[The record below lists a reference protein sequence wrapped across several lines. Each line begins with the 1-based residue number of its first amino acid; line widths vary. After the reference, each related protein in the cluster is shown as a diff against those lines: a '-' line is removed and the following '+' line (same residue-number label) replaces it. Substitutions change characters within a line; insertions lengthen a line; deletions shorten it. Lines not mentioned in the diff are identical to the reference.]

1 MVNFAKN
8 QMETSKVTSKTSS
21 LKALLLKAWCERWT
35 DLHWGTQ
42 IKSILPRG
50 VSGDVYNLADIILQ
64 QALIGQGPNHL
75 VLSYLKHSLSSQ
87 LVSYA
92 AVLQRIS
99 KFDGFQKPYCILSLL
114 EFLENIQSGITCKGK
129 PEEGILPGATLS
141 LAHWLLQCLH
151 HTYLNPGDLQQELI
165 KSCLHLLQTMLQC
178 KFTCAMLYLAK
189 HENKD
194 LYVDIV
200 KKCQDILDEP
210 SPELSDTLQSCLQEL
225 THLDTAF
232 RYDTPSECIT
242 FCMQPLIAVQVM
254 INPNCNTQTL
264 ASQLLLLKR
273 LKNYSYARLYFELLR
288 SSLMSL
294 NDVLDT
300 GEESQWGA
308 FTFIKLPHLLHRL
321 YIDNSDDI
329 VECFEMLLELFPL
342 LDILDAR
349 CACNTVESLLTEL
362 EKLHILSEQQSKQI
376 IDKRKEATVN
386 LHSPETAPP
395 SISKVTSGSGYLQ
408 ASVTEKLISEVP
420 HLIPGVQQVL
430 FCCHQNCLR
439 SVPELLEDYHQIRHP
454 KFHTGYTGHMRH
466 KHPELDN
473 DILRPIRISRNLPR
487 ESINP
492 SAEEALQSQQF
503 SQSNINEEETQHRMM
518 LNIQEAGAR
527 YGMKINVSKTK
538 VMRIGTERR
547 MNVTLDGEKLE
558 EVENF
563 KYLGGMIYSNGSCEG
578 SVVFS
583 ENGGDSFFEKWVRDC
598 MVEGGRPK
606 PYKKML
612 DEKDQAGVDDLLR
625 QFNSS
630 DAEFKNCPK
639 LNCYEICLN
648 IPAVIYDVL
657 GAWETSVL
665 SSTDVK
671 RILDAMRSKM
681 CCLPVCAAAWLC
693 SYMQVIHQEAL
704 LKPMNMVQQFLT
716 ALTLDET
723 PQQDFFKER
732 SGLMVQIIRKMQCDV
747 FPPVSPKTKVLTLSH
762 CIVSKGSISDQL
774 HSVWESC
781 IAKGW
786 LTIQAAHTFQSMINT
801 CGAEWLVTNLI
812 KEMLKLLFELELN
825 IAVNLV
831 FSIFHLDIEK
841 CTLLLLEHLPQYL
854 HNKFL
859 CGELMEPQSSALARL
874 TTYCIY
880 AAAQVQP
887 TTNRKKKKEEFDDF
901 DEPAAKILRL
911 AQGGV
916 GEMSEGEGMFTPNTP
931 IRPLQE
937 PLLSTVKSL
946 FSYLLIITERP
957 SAICQQ
963 THFVLRFLEYLV
975 SCGQDVAPPVLQ
987 HVPSPLVPNL
997 IRALPESIAPSLIL
1011 KLYDLNTLGG
1021 RRDTSRDLCLLRN
1034 MQIKTLSHSLG

>member
-1 MVNFAKN
+1 MVNFSKN

-35 DLHWGTQ
+35 DLHWGTH
-42 IKSILPRG
+42 IKTILPRG

-64 QALIGQGPNHL
+64 QALIGLGPNQL

-99 KFDGFQKPYCILSLL
+99 KYDGFHKPYCILSLL

-129 PEEGILPGATLS
+129 PEESILPGATLS
-141 LAHWLLQCLH
+141 LAHWLLQCLQH
-151 HTYLNPGDLQQELI
+151 AYLNPGDLQQELI
-165 KSCLHLLQTMLQC
+165 RTSLRLMQTMLQC

-200 KKCQDILDEP
+200 KKSQDILDEP
-210 SPELSDTLQSCLQEL
+210 SPELSDALQSCLQEL
-225 THLDTAF
+225 THLDAAF
-232 RYDTPSECIT
+232 KNDSPPECIT
-242 FCMQPLIAVQVM
+242 FCMQPLVAVQVM

-308 FTFIKLPHLLHRL
+308 FTFIKLPHLIHRL
-321 YIDNSDDI
+321 YIDNSDD
-329 VECFEMLLELFPL
+329 VVDCFEMLLELFPL

-349 CACNTVESLLTEL
+349 CACNTVETLLTEL

-376 IDKRKEATVN
+376 IEKRKEATVH
-386 LHSPETAPP
+386 LHSPETASP
-395 SISKVTSGSGYLQ
+395 SISKVIICAEPTLARVLRTLDTEFSKIQDALLNVLSQVLNGKSFDLILAVAAVEGKLCTF
-408 ASVTEKLISEVP
+408 VTKLIK
-420 HLIPGVQQVL
+420 I
-430 FCCHQNCLR
+430 
-439 SVPELLEDYHQIRHP
+439 
-454 KFHTGYTGHMRH
+454 
-466 KHPELDN
+466 N
-473 DILRPIRISRNLPR
+473 DCSKQ
-487 ESINP
+487 SNP
-492 SAEEALQSQQF
+492 SDSSKGAQ
-503 SQSNINEEETQHRMM
+503 TKMM
-518 LNIQEAGAR
+518 LFDITFLMLCSIVQR
-527 YGMKINVSKTK
+527 YGSK
-538 VMRIGTERR
+538 
-547 MNVTLDGEKLE
+547 
-558 EVENF
+558 
-563 KYLGGMIYSNGSCEG
+563 
-578 SVVFS
+578 VVFS

-612 DEKDQAGVDDLLR
+612 DERDQAGVDDLLR

-630 DAEFKNCPK
+630 DPEFKNCPK

-716 ALTLDET
+716 ALSLDET
-723 PQQDFFKER
+723 PQQEFFKER
-732 SGLMVQIIRKMQCDV
+732 SMLMVQIIRKMQCDV
-747 FPPVSPKTKVLTLSH
+747 FPPVTPKTKVITLSH
-762 CIVSKGSISDQL
+762 CIVSKGNISDQL
-774 HSVWESC
+774 HSVWESS
-781 IAKGW
+781 ITKGW
-786 LTIQAAHTFQSMINT
+786 LTIEAAHTFQSMINT

-812 KEMLKLLFELELN
+812 KELLKLLFEYELN
-825 IAVNLV
+825 TAVNLV

-841 CTLLLLEHLPQYL
+841 CTLRLLELLPQYL

-859 CGELMEPQSSALARL
+859 SGELMEPQSSALARL

-880 AAAQVQP
+880 AAAQLQP
-887 TTNRKKKKEEFDDF
+887 TPSTRKKKKDEFDDM

-911 AQGGV
+911 ATGGE
-916 GEMSEGEGMFTPNTP
+916 GSEGESLVFTSPSTP
-931 IRPLQE
+931 LRPVQE
-937 PLLSTVKSL
+937 PLLSAIKSL

-963 THFVLRFLEYLV
+963 THFVLRFLEFLV
-975 SCGQDVAPPVLQ
+975 TCGQDVAPPVLQ

-997 IRALPESIAPSLIL
+997 IRALPESVAPSLIL
-1011 KLYDLNTLGG
+1011 RLYDLNTLGG

-1034 MQIKTLSHSLG
+1034 MQIKTLSHSLS